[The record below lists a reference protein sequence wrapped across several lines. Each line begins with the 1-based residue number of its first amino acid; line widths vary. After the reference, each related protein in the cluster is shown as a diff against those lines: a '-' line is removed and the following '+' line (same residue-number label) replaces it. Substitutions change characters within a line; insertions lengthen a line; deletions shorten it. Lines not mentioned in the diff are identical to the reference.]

1 MKTPKFATGG
11 LVVNAAGDS
20 IPALERVNVNR
31 ITRHQM
37 FMAMAEAAARRSTC
51 YRRSV
56 GCIIADGRN
65 VLAIGYNG
73 APAGEDHCIGAG
85 CTKEAG
91 CVRAVH
97 GERNAIQRLEQL
109 GLDLY
114 HNDLTMYVTESPCP
128 DCAQLCIGKVTRVF
142 YVNEYRIKQGIEIL
156 LAANIDVYRM
166 TPSGF
171 VVDLRSGDLVEI

>member
-1 MKTPKFATGG
+1 M
-11 LVVNAAGDS
+11 
-20 IPALERVNVNR
+20 R

-73 APAGEDHCIGAG
+73 APAGEAHCIGAG

-97 GERNAIQRLEQL
+97 AELNALARIDNAF
-109 GLDLY
+109 GNDY
-114 HNDLTMYVTESPCP
+114 AHNLAMYVTESPCP
-128 DCAQLCIGKVTRVF
+128 TCAELCIGKISRLF
-142 YVNEYRIKQGIEIL
+142 YLNEYRLVQGIEIL
-156 LAANIDVYRM
+156 LAADPAIDVYRM
-166 TPSGF
+166 TPSGY
-171 VVDLRSGDLVEI
+171 VVDRRTGDLVEDV